1 MFVAI
6 SMTMLNKSESMTCDP
21 LPDDWCCHGRLIGGS
36 AHRRRRGRR
45 AALQQL
51 VEDQWF
57 AVVGWHFAE
66 KQKQEERLQVANTSS
81 RVPST
86 AILVMGCY
94 AKDSPASQS

>member
-1 MFVAI
+1 M
-6 SMTMLNKSESMTCDP
+6 
-21 LPDDWCCHGRLIGGS
+21 
-36 AHRRRRGRR
+36 
-45 AALQQL
+45 QQL